1 VDQSSGPEPGNLIGE
16 FMSVQLSLGDLIR
29 HQRAALGLTQTRLAE
44 LVGRSPSTVRSWERD
59 RTVPVDQ
66 PAIAALAAVLGLT
79 EEEIRSAVSGPAAD
93 VEDSIQP
100 IVEPSP
106 DGDSTP
112 PERPAETDATEA
124 PPAMDADRIDMSDDR
139 AVSSDPATG
148 TTRGS
153 SPSDTPS
160 QSESPKPWSPKPVPA
175 VAVADETVLVEAPS
189 AVSQVSGVVSHKP
202 RVPTYLD
209 DPAEVRTYRTRT
221 IVTAV
226 LLILM
231 VIVLS
236 WAFTEAREALG
247 SLFADPII

>member
-1 VDQSSGPEPGNLIGE
+1 MDQSSAPEPGILISE
-16 FMSVQLSLGDLIR
+16 FMSVQLSLGELIR
-29 HQRAALGLTQTRLAE
+29 HQRAALGLTQARLAE
-44 LVGRSPSTVRSWERD
+44 LVGRSPSTVRGWERD
-59 RTVPVDQ
+59 RSVPADQ
-66 PAIAALAAVLGLT
+66 SAIAALAAVLGLT
-79 EEEIRSAVSGPAAD
+79 EEEIRSAIIGPAAD

-100 IVEPSP
+100 IVEHSP
-106 DGDSTP
+106 P
-112 PERPAETDATEA
+112 PERPVETDATEA
-124 PPAMDADRIDMSDDR
+124 PPAMDADRIEMSVDR
-139 AVSSDPATG
+139 KVSSDPVTG
-148 TTRGS
+148 TTPDS
-153 SPSDTPS
+153 SPSDAPS

-209 DPAEVRTYRTRT
+209 DPAELRTYRTRT